1 MKAISTVFLSIACF
15 AASAQSDIDYPYNPD
30 FENDGFVGIEDVLE
44 LLSVYGTPFT
54 PEQLLLDG
62 SSLTEIIESLQ
73 SQIDSLASYTN
84 EGFGAIAL
92 NDSLLTEY
100 LVGVAAASEEGDS
113 TLGAWVMQLSEVVEQ
128 QQAQIDS
135 LALGNNLGQFNMG
148 LSEHLS
154 LQEQATQFY
163 GLNWF
168 HFEFEDDGFLT
179 ASTTEHSFFFRIPK
193 TVEVDFSDEQ
203 FLAALF
209 DSTNGYPANEGMGTY
224 TIPLSSQEQLI
235 LAFDTQDENPF
246 AYWTPLTSATTEVD
260 DPIQAGPC
268 QGEFTINYHGYD
280 YELVEIGDQC
290 WFAENLR
297 TTSYRN
303 GEAISNENSYL
314 ESSSDAWNE
323 LNQLSPLVEGEE
335 GHFYSLGVIQSGLD
349 VCPSGWSV
357 PSRNDW
363 IHLAAEIDLSLGGHF
378 LKDSTSWNGVDTYG
392 FGAKPAGQAFYQGY
406 DPSWDWQYECSNALG
421 YQSWYQ
427 SLQGYLWQTESCI
440 DWEEA
445 VFDPD
450 FPSPCPSLF
459 EEINAVLDSLY
470 TNNIATFAFGYYTIQ
485 SHSEFEWLMEGI
497 SLAQPC
503 GSYEEAIELFN
514 GGFDYSYQLIE
525 VGQSTIWWTRDA
537 SADSYNSGNVRL
549 DGSTRIYGLDSQVD
563 GGLGL
568 NVSIRCIKD

>member
-1 MKAISTVFLSIACF
+1 MKKIFTLLLAAACLT
-15 AASAQSDIDYPYNPD
+15 ATAQIEVEYPYNPD
-30 FENDGFVGIEDVLE
+30 NQNDGHVGIEDILE
-44 LLSVYGTPFT
+44 ILTVYGEEFI
-54 PEQLLLDG
+54 PEQLMVEG
-62 SSLTEIIESLQ
+62 TSLTEWIQL
-73 SQIDSLASYTN
+73 
-84 EGFGAIAL
+84 
-92 NDSLLTEY
+92 
-100 LVGVAAASEEGDS
+100 
-113 TLGAWVMQLSEVVEQ
+113 LSETVIQ
-128 QQAQIDS
+128 QQAQLDS
-135 LALGNNLGQFNMG
+135 LALGNNLGNNLGQFNMG

-168 HFEFEDDGFLT
+168 HFEFEADGLLT
-179 ASTTEHSFFFRIPK
+179 ASTQYYSFFFRIPK

-209 DSTNGYPANEGMGTY
+209 DSTNGYPANEGLDTY

-235 LAFDTQDENPF
+235 LAFDTQDENPY
-246 AYWTPLTSATTEVD
+246 AYWTPLTSAATEVD
-260 DPIQAGPC
+260 DPIQTGPC

-280 YELVEIGDQC
+280 YDLVEIGDQC

-303 GEAISNENSYL
+303 GEAISSENSFL

-323 LNQLSPLVEGEE
+323 LNLLSPLVEGEE

-392 FGAKPAGQAFYQGY
+392 FGARPAGQAFYQGY
-406 DPSWDWQYECSNALG
+406 DPSWDWQYECSNALY

-445 VFDPD
+445 VFDPE
-450 FPSPCPSLF
+450 FPSPCPALF
-459 EEINAVLDSLY
+459 EEINAMLDSLY
-470 TNNIATFAFGYYTIQ
+470 TNNIATFGSGYSGNSNVQ
-485 SHSEFEWLMEGI
+485 SYDDLEWLVQGGI

-503 GSYEEAIELFN
+503 GSYEEAIELFY

-525 VGQSTIWWTRDA
+525 VGQSTIWWARDA

>member
-1 MKAISTVFLSIACF
+1 MKKLFTLLLAAACF
-15 AASAQSDIDYPYNPD
+15 TAIAQIEVEYPYNPD
-30 FENDGFVGIEDVLE
+30 NQNDGHVGIEDILE
-44 LLSVYGTPFT
+44 ILTVYGEEFT
-54 PEQLLLDG
+54 PEQLLVEG
-62 SSLTEIIESLQ
+62 TSLTEWIQL
-73 SQIDSLASYTN
+73 
-84 EGFGAIAL
+84 
-92 NDSLLTEY
+92 
-100 LVGVAAASEEGDS
+100 
-113 TLGAWVMQLSEVVEQ
+113 LSETVLQ

-135 LALGNNLGQFNMG
+135 LQGQLSNDDLINSEPWGITLGERVIWNLDTLDWQTGDSNWDFALIAAETDGVLHVSGTPIGYYPYRLLVIPDELLPCENMSQCDG
-148 LSEHLS
+148 ALIHQLFLLDDYEDFRYVDLF
-154 LQEQATQFY
+154 A
-163 GLNWF
+163 
-168 HFEFEDDGFLT
+168 EDDAPPLT
-179 ASTTEHSFFFRIPK
+179 IAIKKGERVCLRRSSSTAIWQRFIWTPFIPSA
-193 TVEVDFSDEQ
+193 T
-203 FLAALF
+203 
-209 DSTNGYPANEGMGTY
+209 DSESNEG
-224 TIPLSSQEQLI
+224 S
-235 LAFDTQDENPF
+235 EN
-246 AYWTPLTSATTEVD
+246 
-260 DPIQAGPC
+260 QAGPC
-268 QGEFTINYHGYD
+268 QGELTVSYHGYE

-303 GEAISNENSYL
+303 GEAISDENSFL

-349 VCPSGWSV
+349 ICPSGWSV

-378 LKDSTSWNGVDTYG
+378 LKDSTWWNGVDTYG
-392 FGAKPAGQAFYQGY
+392 FGAKPTGQAFYQGY
-406 DPSWDWQYECSNALG
+406 DPSWDWQYECSNALF

-427 SLQGYLWQTESCI
+427 SLQSYLWQTESCI

-470 TNNIATFAFGYYTIQ
+470 TNNIATFGSGYSGNSNVQ
-485 SHSEFEWLMEGI
+485 SYDDLEWLVQGGI

-503 GSYEEAIELFN
+503 GSYEEAIELFY

-525 VGQSTIWWTRDA
+525 VGQSTIWWARDA

-563 GGLGL
+563 GGLGV